1 MTRRRLVRLNTQTT
15 GHGTLRVSM
24 ESPYATDFINEYYK
38 VVKDLTKDKQVLTN
52 MAWFVIDTA
61 EKEGLIPYQ
70 GEYELRKTTN
80 KSEYSKF
87 YSMQKEGKTK
97 KRVYWKDTTFN
108 DSDTSDSPTFWHHT
122 HQVNSKK
129 KEKVTIKAA
138 SAYSKNNFRNE
149 TGVTPGKT
157 FDKLL
162 KKKLVDIEIG
172 SRMKPITYTRGN
184 RKAYADRPPH
194 LDDTETTHTVV
205 INGQFVGIKI
215 YAKKKPDKKFKNG
228 EFTSEYGLI
237 QYTSDDTNWKRHTQ
251 GTTSYWLHAVLGV
264 NKNGRGI
271 NSPNAKQNYE
281 QLRDYMQKA
290 LREKVKR
297 GG

>member
-1 MTRRRLVRLNTQTT
+1 MTRRRLIRLNTQTT

-24 ESPYATDFINEYYK
+24 ESPYATDFINKYYK
-38 VVKDLTKDKQVLTN
+38 VVKDISKDNQVLTN
-52 MAWFVIDTA
+52 MAWFVIDKA
-61 EKEGLIPYQ
+61 DEEGLIPYQ
-70 GEYELRKTTN
+70 GEYELRKTAN
-80 KSEYSKF
+80 KSEYNKF

-97 KRVYWKDTTFN
+97 KRVYWKDTTFK
-108 DSDTSDSPTFWHHT
+108 DSDDNSPKFWHHT
-122 HQVNSKK
+122 HEVNSWK
-129 KEKVTIKAA
+129 KEKVTIKA
-138 SAYSKNNFRNE
+138 SSVHSKNDFRNE
-149 TGVTPGKT
+149 TGATPRNT
-157 FDKLL
+157 FNKLL
-162 KKKLVDIEIG
+162 RKKLVDFEIG

-194 LDDTETTHTVV
+194 LSDVDITHTVI

-215 YAKKKPDKKFKNG
+215 YAKKKPDKKFKGG
-228 EFTSEYGLI
+228 EFTSEYGLL

-264 NKNGRGI
+264 NKNGKGI

-281 QLRDYMQKA
+281 QLREYMQKA